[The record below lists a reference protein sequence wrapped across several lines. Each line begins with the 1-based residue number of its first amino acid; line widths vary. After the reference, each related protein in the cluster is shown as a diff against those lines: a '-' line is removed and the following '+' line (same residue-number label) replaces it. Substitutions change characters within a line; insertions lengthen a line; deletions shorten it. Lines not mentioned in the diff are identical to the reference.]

1 MTHTLMNFVPATPE
15 MIMLVMICVTLL
27 VAAFVR
33 ANSQACYMIA
43 QASLLLTALS
53 VIHTFVMTDN
63 GMSALAFRGMF
74 VLDHLAVVLK
84 VLTLLVVF
92 FALLFSRA
100 YNNDRDMPRNEYY
113 LLALLS
119 TLGMMILI
127 SAHNLLTIYMGLEL
141 FSLPTYAMVA
151 IQRNSFRGVEAGL
164 KYFIV
169 SAVGSALLLYGFSF
183 LFGVTGSLD
192 VSVIAHR
199 IAMGHVAMDPLLS
212 LALVFS
218 VAGIAFK
225 LGVVPFQMW
234 VPDVYDG
241 APTSTTLFIASAPKL
256 AAFAMMVRLLLG
268 AMPSLHANWEVLL
281 IILAILS
288 MVVGNFAAIMQT
300 NIKRLLAYSSIAH
313 MGYML
318 LGLIAGTPSGYAA
331 SLFYVMS
338 YAIMTVAGFG
348 VLLLMN
354 RQGHEVSELD
364 DLSGLGS
371 RSPWLA
377 FVMLLVVFSMAGVPP
392 LLGFIAKVQLL
403 EALVHAHY
411 VWLMVVALLM
421 SVVGMYYYLRIVQR
435 MYFQDTKSDLPA
447 ITYRLDV
454 GVGITISGLVVLLMG
469 VFPNALYTLALH
481 AFVM

>member
-15 MIMLVMICVTLL
+15 IILLVIICATLL

-43 QASLLLTALS
+43 QVGLVLTALS
-53 VIHTFVMTDN
+53 VVHTFIYADS
-63 GMSALAFRGMF
+63 GMSAMAFRGMF

-84 VLTLLVVF
+84 VLTLVVVF
-92 FALLFSRA
+92 FTLLFSRA

-119 TLGMMILI
+119 TLGMMILT

-141 FSLPTYAMVA
+141 FSLPTFAMVA
-151 IQRNSFRGVEAGL
+151 IQRQSFRGVEAGL
-164 KYFIV
+164 KYCIV
-169 SAVGSALLLYGFSF
+169 SCVGSGLLLYGFSF
-183 LFGVTGSLD
+183 FFGVSGSLD
-192 VSVIAHR
+192 LNVIAHR
-199 IAMGHVAMDPLLS
+199 IVMGHVTVDPLLS
-212 LALVFS
+212 MALVFV

-241 APTSTTLFIASAPKL
+241 APTSTTLFIAAAPKL
-256 AAFAMMVRLLLG
+256 AAFAMMVRLLIG
-268 AMPSLHANWEVLL
+268 AMPSLHANWQVLL

-288 MVVGNFAAIMQT
+288 MAVGNFSAIMQT

-318 LGLIAGTPSGYAA
+318 LGLIAGTPSGYSA

-354 RQGHEVSELD
+354 RQGCEVTELD

-403 EALVHAHY
+403 EALIHANY
-411 VWLMVVALLM
+411 VWLVVLTLLF

-435 MYFQDTKSDLPA
+435 MYFQDAKSDLPA
-447 ITYRLDV
+447 ISYRLDA
-454 GVGITISGLVVLLMG
+454 GVGITINGLVVLLVG
-469 VFPNALYTLALH
+469 IFPNALYTLALH